1 MLYEDVG
8 QSGGGQFERL
18 LRNDDIL
25 AGTSIPASFSGSYR
39 SPRLLLREVEPVTT
53 TIPREMHGCWRF
65 LVQRSLITFDEID
78 SSL

>member
-8 QSGGGQFERL
+8 QSGGGQFEPL
-18 LRNDDIL
+18 LRSDDM
-25 AGTSIPASFSGSYR
+25 AGTSSPASFSGSYR

-53 TIPREMHGCWRF
+53 TIPREMYGCWRF
-65 LVQRSLITFDEID
+65 LVQRALIIFDEID